1 MEPTSALDVGSQDLN
16 DELGGSTG
24 WGPLATGLGQWHTAT
39 GDMPGRWKL
48 LQTAPPDVGSRVS
61 GVTEWITFLVKSEHT
76 HVVAECGQVIR
87 LTRAVHGKA
96 WSWFVLLV

>member
-61 GVTEWITFLVKSEHT
+61 GVTEWITFSVKSEHT
-76 HVVAECGQVIR
+76 HVVAECDQVIR

-96 WSWFVLLV
+96 WSCFVLLV